1 MSAIVIQPKRQ
12 KTRKKGEKKLVFLC
26 SDKYIMQINYNIIKA
41 LIERQKNNKLTKE
54 DQDLIDALY
63 NYLSSIDKS

>member
-1 MSAIVIQPKRQ
+1 
-12 KTRKKGEKKLVFLC
+12 
-26 SDKYIMQINYNIIKA
+26 MQINYNIIKA